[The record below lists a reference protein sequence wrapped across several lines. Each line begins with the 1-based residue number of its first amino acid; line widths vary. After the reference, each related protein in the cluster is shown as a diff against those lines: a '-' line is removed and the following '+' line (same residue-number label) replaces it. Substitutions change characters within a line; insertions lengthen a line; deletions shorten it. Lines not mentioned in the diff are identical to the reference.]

1 MRLIVGVLLGL
12 LLVARAASAQ
22 EPSVIVAP
30 VQQEQIADTSDFV
43 GRVTAIDKVEIVARV
58 PGFIEQ
64 RLFTEGQLVKKG
76 DLLFRIE
83 QDTYKAAVEQQEA
96 NLAKAKAVEL
106 NAAQQL
112 ARGKALLPKD
122 FVPKSQVDVQVA
134 AQQSA
139 AADVLEAQAGLDLAK
154 INLAYTEIR
163 APIDGR
169 IGRVTFT
176 VGNLVGPNTGSLA
189 TIVSFDPI
197 YVLFQ
202 ASGRDVLD
210 FKRRLLAGGPENGRV
225 TVHVSLPDGKMYP
238 QPGQA
243 DFLDIQ
249 ADPSTDSVAVR
260 AKFPN
265 KDALLVPGGVVGVS
279 IQRGAPRAALVI
291 PESAVQLDQAGTYVL
306 VVDAANKVELR
317 RFKIG
322 SERNGTIVV
331 ADGLKAG
338 ERVIVE
344 GMQKVRPGLTVAPT
358 LSQGR

>member
-22 EPSVIVAP
+22 APSVIVAP

-210 FKRRLLAGGPENGRV
+210 FKRRLLADGPENGRV
-225 TVHVSLPDGKMYP
+225 TVHVRLPDGKMYP

-279 IQRGAPRAALVI
+279 IQKGAPRAALVI

>member
-22 EPSVIVAP
+22 APSVIVAP

-139 AADVLEAQAGLDLAK
+139 AADVLEAQAALDQAK

-210 FKRRLLAGGPENGRV
+210 FKRRLLATGPENGRV
-225 TVHVSLPDGKMYP
+225 TVHVRLPDGKMYP

-317 RFKIG
+317 RFKIA